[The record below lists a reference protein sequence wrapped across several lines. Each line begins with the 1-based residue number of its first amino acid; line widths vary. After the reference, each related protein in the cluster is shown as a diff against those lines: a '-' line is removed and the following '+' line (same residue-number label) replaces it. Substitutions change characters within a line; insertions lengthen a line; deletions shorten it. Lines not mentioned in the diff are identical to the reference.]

1 MSIIMI
7 SLSTIKPAPDVLP
20 LSVCRPPRFLVLA
33 QYKEGVEINWD
44 TIKNKIEAE
53 KEKEANRPG
62 ARPYQE

>member
-1 MSIIMI
+1 M
-7 SLSTIKPAPDVLP
+7 P
-20 LSVCRPPRFLVLA
+20 LSYSRRPRFLVLA

>member
-1 MSIIMI
+1 MFYP
-7 SLSTIKPAPDVLP
+7 SLCMP
-20 LSVCRPPRFLVLA
+20 LSYSRRPRFLVLA